1 MLLKDFAD
9 LVEMFVEEIL
19 FLVMAH
25 PNGKKR
31 AAAADDSRDAIAHH
45 GEEFAKHAGV
55 DGHVIHALLG
65 LLFDDFEHDI
75 NREIFSAAH
84 ARDGFID
91 RHGADRDG
99 RSLDDSAT
107 DFGNV
112 AARGEIHRSV
122 RSVMDGS
129 MELFELFVNVGSG
142 GRIANVR
149 IDFAFEGD
157 ADAHRFEVAMM
168 DVGGDDGAAASD
180 FAADKFGVELFA
192 FGDVGHLLG
201 DDAEARKVHLGDV

>member
-122 RSVMDGS
+122 RSVMDGA
-129 MELFELFVNVGSG
+129 MEFLEFFVDIRG
-142 GRIANVR
+142 GDGVADVR
-149 IDFAFEGD
+149 VDFAFEGD
-157 ADAHRFEVAMM
+157 ADSHWLEIAM
-168 DVGGDDGAAASD
+168 
-180 FAADKFGVELFA
+180 
-192 FGDVGHLLG
+192 
-201 DDAEARKVHLGDV
+201 